1 MQASAE
7 RDTEGRINHPMIAVT
22 PSRIPKT
29 INEQALQ
36 YVCAGNLRAL
46 GCLTIVLNFP
56 KVQKIDIQVLTDH
69 PE

>member
-1 MQASAE
+1 MQATTE
-7 RDTEGRINHPMIAVT
+7 RDTEGRINHPMTAAT

-29 INEQALQ
+29 INEQI
-36 YVCAGNLRAL
+36 YVCAGDLRAL
-46 GCLTIVLNFP
+46 DRLTIVLNFP